1 MYIQKVKLKQF
12 RNYDAL
18 ELKLVPGVNLFFGS
32 NGSGKTNLL
41 EAVHYCA
48 LGRSHR
54 TTQDREVIARD
65 KELAACGVTLQKRDG
80 LHEVAV
86 KLVASGDKRKQVF
99 IDGKRAARLAGLM
112 GTLQCV
118 IFSPEDLDLVKDGPS
133 VRRRFLDMLLSQLST
148 SYFTAL
154 QSYQQALSQR
164 NMLLR
169 ALKFSE
175 SRRGAETMDLW
186 EDAMAKAAAII
197 LPARRDCCE
206 RLAREAAKRYRAIS
220 GRDEEQFSLSYLSCI
235 ENSEQIGEHMAS
247 QWAQRREEDIRRG
260 TTTFGLHREDI
271 GLMIRGK
278 DMRLFASQ
286 GQIRTAALALKL
298 SELSVFQE
306 LAGEPPVLLLDDVM
320 SELDLT
326 RRTRLLDEIRG
337 VQTLITCTDE
347 SDLGQREKYYPL
359 HVSTNANGFAQV
371 EALELADRKERMEAL
386 DDSFLD
392 E

>member
-1 MYIQKVKLKQF
+1 
-12 RNYDAL
+12 
-18 ELKLVPGVNLFFGS
+18 
-32 NGSGKTNLL
+32 
-41 EAVHYCA
+41 
-48 LGRSHR
+48 
-54 TTQDREVIARD
+54 
-65 KELAACGVTLQKRDG
+65 
-80 LHEVAV
+80 
-86 KLVASGDKRKQVF
+86 
-99 IDGKRAARLAGLM
+99 
-112 GTLQCV
+112 
-118 IFSPEDLDLVKDGPS
+118 
-133 VRRRFLDMLLSQLST
+133 
-148 SYFTAL
+148 
-154 QSYQQALSQR
+154 
-164 NMLLR
+164 
-169 ALKFSE
+169 
-175 SRRGAETMDLW
+175 
-186 EDAMAKAAAII
+186 MAKAAAIV

-220 GRDEEQFSLSYLSCI
+220 GRDEEQFSLSYLSCM
-235 ENSEQIGEHMAS
+235 ENSEQIGKHMAS
-247 QWAQRREEDIRRG
+247 QWVQRREEDIRRG

-271 GLMIRGK
+271 GLMIHGK

-371 EALELADRKERMEAL
+371 EALELADRKERIEAL